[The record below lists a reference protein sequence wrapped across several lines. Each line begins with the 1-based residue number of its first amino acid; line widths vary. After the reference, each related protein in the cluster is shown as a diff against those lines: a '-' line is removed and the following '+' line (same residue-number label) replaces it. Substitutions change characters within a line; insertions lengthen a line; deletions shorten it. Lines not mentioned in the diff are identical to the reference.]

1 MKQRFIEA
9 SKNILEHPWTL
20 DNWDSQY
27 AVWLDDFE
35 LSDSETID
43 LFKREVS
50 QSSSETALLGSLTDD
65 SSTCV
70 PGVAWLPWVTASS
83 SFEELM
89 NRSIE
94 GGIEYMWENYAHEK
108 SG

>member
-1 MKQRFIEA
+1 MYTAVDDLVFEITLKQRFLEA

-43 LFKREVS
+43 LFKREIS
-50 QSSSETALLGSLTDD
+50 
-65 SSTCV
+65 
-70 PGVAWLPWVTASS
+70 
-83 SFEELM
+83 
-89 NRSIE
+89 
-94 GGIEYMWENYAHEK
+94 
-108 SG
+108 